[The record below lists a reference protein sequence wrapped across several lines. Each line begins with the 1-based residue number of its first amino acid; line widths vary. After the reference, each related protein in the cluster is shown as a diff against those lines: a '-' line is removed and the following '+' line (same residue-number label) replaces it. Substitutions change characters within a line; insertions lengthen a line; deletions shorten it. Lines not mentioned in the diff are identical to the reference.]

1 MGCSIPQISPHFHA
15 YMYDAR
21 LLLLSTPKSGL
32 KIGREE
38 KGVSGVTFIFLGVGG
53 SEVLQTLTLQHQQT
67 ISLLHRHIDPCKSSV
82 LIFKM
87 KYNLGSRRT
96 FINNVFNTRQD
107 KLLEW
112 QICDLETA
120 WLAFISMSLEKEN
133 FLRICVQSSN
143 IKSH

>member
-1 MGCSIPQISPHFHA
+1 MLTCTILDYYFCPFQSL
-15 YMYDAR
+15 D
-21 LLLLSTPKSGL
+21 L

-38 KGVSGVTFIFLGVGG
+38 KGVSGVTFFFWGG
-53 SEVLQTLTLQHQQT
+53 GEVLPTRTLQHLQT
-67 ISLLHRHIDPCKSSV
+67 INLLHRHIDPCKSSV

-107 KLLEW
+107 KLLGW

-143 IKSH
+143 HTDLVYTRICHS